1 MPGRGSREFVLR
13 ILSSAPDVKVRGWHF
28 IPHDETSLSATIC
41 HLLMEKF
48 YGVSGKKL
56 FNFSDGKDSP
66 AYAYWESG
74 PGLRQ
79 GRLPAVEV
87 MPPAR
92 DRTESLCRY
101 RPSELR
107 FPRNRD
113 AGSGLL
119 VSPPTSRYRM
129 AIASFIMHYRL
140 RCGSRSTPP
149 ICTVSRPVASCHP
162 ISNRRVAGRTPG
174 IQTLAGTSRQ
184 CFKRGV
190 QHRPVA
196 TAF

>member
-41 HLLMEKF
+41 LLLMEKY
-48 YGVSGKKL
+48 YGISGKKL
-56 FNFSDGKDSP
+56 FNFSDGKVSP

-119 VSPPTSRYRM
+119 VSPPTS
-129 AIASFIMHYRL
+129 S
-140 RCGSRSTPP
+140 SRRV
-149 ICTVSRPVASCHP
+149 CCPVAADSP
-162 ISNRRVAGRTPG
+162 ARLVAGLVLG
-174 IQTLAGTSRQ
+174 EHLADPCQGGTSHV
-184 CFKRGV
+184 RGW
-190 QHRPVA
+190 RRN
-196 TAF
+196 